1 MKRYYKYP
9 PKQSPRRERRRAV
22 LSVLTTIAWWAV
34 GTVALYF
41 ILSLIWDTPREYAA
55 KQHNKE
61 LREQYEFLT
70 ARLDTL
76 DVVLGNVVERDQNVF
91 RMLFESE
98 PYSNG
103 EELQEVQWDAYNTMN
118 TATPNALYATM
129 RRNTIEYE
137 NSQKQYENK
146 LTALQERMNAM
157 GDSLNYIP
165 AIQPIVNRELTLLT
179 ASYGMRIHPFY
190 KSLSSHQGVD
200 YTVPEGTRVFATAD
214 GTVKE
219 VQQRKT
225 SSGMTVVINHGNGY
239 ETSYNHLSKINVSR
253 GQKVRRG
260 DIIALTGNSGLSLAP
275 HLHYEVRYNGMRVNP
290 VHYFFMELGVDEYQ
304 RILEIARSGMQS
316 FD

>member
-41 ILSLIWDTPREYAA
+41 ILSLLWDTPREYAA

-61 LREQYEFLT
+61 LREQYELLT

-146 LTALQERMNAM
+146 LIALQERMNAM

-190 KSLSSHQGVD
+190 KTLQAHQGVD
-200 YTVPEGTRVFATAD
+200 YAIPEGSRVFATAD
-214 GTVKE
+214 GRVKE
-219 VQQRKT
+219 VALRSST
-225 SSGMTVVINHGNGY
+225 SGQTIVIDHGNGY
-239 ETSYNHLSKINVSR
+239 ETSYSHLSKASVR
-253 GQKVRRG
+253 KGQRVRQG
-260 DIIALTGNSGLSLAP
+260 DIIGLSGNSGLSFAP
-275 HLHYEVRYNGMRVNP
+275 HLHYEVLLDGRQVDP
-290 VHYFFMELGVDEYQ
+290 IHYFFKEVAPWQSAQLRAV
-304 RILEIARSGMQS
+304 ASSGMQS
-316 FD
+316 LD

>member
-9 PKQSPRRERRRAV
+9 PKISPRRERRRAIVSGLGV
-22 LSVLTTIAWWAV
+22 LAWWVV

-41 ILSLIWDTPREYAA
+41 VLSAVADTPREHTA
-55 KQHNKE
+55 KEYNRK
-61 LREQYEFLT
+61 LAEQYELLT
-70 ARLDTL
+70 ARLDTI
-76 DVVLGNVVERDQNVF
+76 DVVLSNVVERDQNVF

-98 PYSNG
+98 PYSIT
-103 EELQEVQWDAYNTMN
+103 EELQDVQWDAYNTLN
-118 TATPNALYATM
+118 SSTPNALYSTM

-137 NSQKQYENK
+137 NTLKQYENK
-146 LTALQERMNAM
+146 LVGLQERMNAM

-239 ETSYNHLSKINVSR
+239 ETSYSHLSKINVSR
-253 GQKVRRG
+253 GQRVRRG

-275 HLHYEVRYNGMRVNP
+275 HLHYEVRFNGMRVNP

>member
-22 LSVLTTIAWWAV
+22 LSVLATITWWAV
-34 GTVALYF
+34 GTIALYF

-61 LREQYEFLT
+61 LKEQYKLLT

-165 AIQPIVNRELTLLT
+165 AIQPIVNKELTLLT
-179 ASYGMRIHPFY
+179 ASYGMRIHPF
-190 KSLSSHQGVD
+190 
-200 YTVPEGTRVFATAD
+200 
-214 GTVKE
+214 
-219 VQQRKT
+219 
-225 SSGMTVVINHGNGY
+225 
-239 ETSYNHLSKINVSR
+239 
-253 GQKVRRG
+253 
-260 DIIALTGNSGLSLAP
+260 
-275 HLHYEVRYNGMRVNP
+275 
-290 VHYFFMELGVDEYQ
+290 
-304 RILEIARSGMQS
+304 
-316 FD
+316 